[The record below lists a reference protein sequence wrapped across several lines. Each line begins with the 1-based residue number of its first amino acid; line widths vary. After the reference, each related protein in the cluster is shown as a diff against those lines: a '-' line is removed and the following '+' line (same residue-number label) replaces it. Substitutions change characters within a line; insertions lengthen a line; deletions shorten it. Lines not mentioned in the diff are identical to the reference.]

1 MADVTAWWALAV
13 GLQPDYVGGL
23 LGGTILT
30 GIGVGL
36 TLPTLMAT
44 GASSLP
50 AHSFA
55 TGSAVVNMLRQI
67 GLALGVAVLIAML
80 GSPQSPIAVLHVYQ
94 RATWTIAIIA
104 LAGGLVGLALL
115 APRPRHAT
123 SAAAAVAPESAA
135 Q

>member
-1 MADVTAWWALAV
+1 
-13 GLQPDYVGGL
+13 
-23 LGGTILT
+23 
-30 GIGVGL
+30 
-36 TLPTLMAT
+36 MAT

-123 SAAAAVAPESAA
+123 SAAAAVARKALRNRCWTSRTARTIPVGWPNGLNSITRWRCCPRPS
-135 Q
+135 